1 MKPSSST
8 KAPGNDGIVG
18 MNFSDELQNFGWERG
33 RPSDVCARAAGVGAD
48 SAGARARLKITVA
61 CVLLAAVMVSIARAK
76 EPTLAERQAEL
87 LQSPPRKV
95 VVATVCTFL
104 GRKMN
109 AEDRVAIIDRF
120 LGEAVR
126 EADVRYPGARLD
138 LFVLPENALQRGSE
152 TARTADNRALRLED
166 KEVQEVA
173 ALAARE
179 RTWIVL
185 PLQLAEKSG
194 RRDVFRNAAILFD
207 RKGRVAGIYRK
218 LHPLADKSGVF
229 ESGVTPGDDA
239 PVFKTDFGK
248 VGIQI
253 CWDMSF
259 EDGWSRLAKSGAELV
274 AVPSASPQNI
284 PLAWYAH
291 RHRYWIVNSTPRE
304 NVTVFNPIGLP
315 DAQLTKPGVL
325 VHRFDL
331 VSAAIHWN
339 PEVDEGRV
347 FQRRFGDRVGF
358 VWNARE
364 DTGLFWSNDAN
375 LSIGAMMK
383 ELGQEQMDAQVERI
397 RKALQAR

>member
-1 MKPSSST
+1 MNVM
-8 KAPGNDGIVG
+8 NDMWVHGRRRNRLSVLGSAIVRASLGWLTLGKGFRLIAIG
-18 MNFSDELQNFGWERG
+18 MLLVSDLG
-33 RPSDVCARAAGVGAD
+33 
-48 SAGARARLKITVA
+48 
-61 CVLLAAVMVSIARAK
+61 SIAHAT
-76 EPTLAERQAEL
+76 EQTLAERQALL

-104 GRKMN
+104 GRKMS
-109 AEDRVAIIDRF
+109 AEGRVAIIDRF
-120 LGEAVR
+120 LSEAVS
-126 EADVRYPGARLD
+126 EAARRYPRAGLD
-138 LFVLPENALQRGSE
+138 LFVLPENALQRGGE
-152 TARTADNRALRLED
+152 GIRTAGNRALRLED
-166 KEVQEVA
+166 KEVREVA

-179 RTWIVL
+179 KTWLIL
-185 PLQLAEKSG
+185 PMQLAEKSG
-194 RRDVFRNAAILFD
+194 GRDVVRNAAVLFD
-207 RKGRVAGIYRK
+207 RKGNVAGVYRK

-229 ESGVTPGDDA
+229 ENGVTPGNEV

-259 EDGWSRLAKSGAELV
+259 EDGWAALGAAGAELV

-284 PLAWYAH
+284 PLAWFAR
-291 RHRYWIVNSTPRE
+291 RHRYWIVNSTPRD

-364 DTGLFWSNDAN
+364 DTGLFWSNDAS

-397 RKALQAR
+397 RKALKAR

>member
-1 MKPSSST
+1 MNVM
-8 KAPGNDGIVG
+8 NDMWVHGRRRNRLSVFGSAIVRASLGWLTLGKGFRLIAIG
-18 MNFSDELQNFGWERG
+18 MLLVSDLG
-33 RPSDVCARAAGVGAD
+33 
-48 SAGARARLKITVA
+48 
-61 CVLLAAVMVSIARAK
+61 SIAHAT
-76 EPTLAERQAEL
+76 EQTLAERQALL

-104 GRKMN
+104 GRKMS
-109 AEDRVAIIDRF
+109 AEGRVAIIDRF
-120 LGEAVR
+120 LSEAVS
-126 EADVRYPGARLD
+126 EAARRYPGAGLD
-138 LFVLPENALQRGSE
+138 LFVLPENALQRGGE
-152 TARTADNRALRLED
+152 GIRTAGNRALRLED
-166 KEVQEVA
+166 KEVREVA

-179 RTWIVL
+179 KTWLIL
-185 PLQLAEKSG
+185 PMQLAEKSG
-194 RRDVFRNAAILFD
+194 GRDVVRNAAVLFD
-207 RKGRVAGIYRK
+207 RKGNVAGVYRK

-229 ESGVTPGDDA
+229 ENGVTPGNEV

-259 EDGWSRLAKSGAELV
+259 EDGWAALGAAGAELV

-284 PLAWYAH
+284 PLAWFAH
-291 RHRYWIVNSTPRE
+291 RHRYWIVNSTPRD

-364 DTGLFWSNDAN
+364 DTGLFWSNDAS

-397 RKALQAR
+397 RKALKAR

>member
-1 MKPSSST
+1 MKARNGQQGYGRRKGLPFV
-8 KAPGNDGIVG
+8 DGTI
-18 MNFSDELQNFGWERG
+18 DT
-33 RPSDVCARAAGVGAD
+33 GVGAGCPKRG
-48 SAGARARLKITVA
+48 AGFRNVVA
-61 CVLLAAVMVSIARAK
+61 WLLIAAVMGPLARA
-76 EPTLAERQAEL
+76 EAPTLAERQAAL
-87 LQSPPRKV
+87 LLSPPRKV

-104 GRKMN
+104 GRKMT
-109 AEDRVAIIDRF
+109 AGDRVAIIDRF
-120 LGEAVR
+120 LAEAAKQA
-126 EADVRYPGARLD
+126 EQQYPGTGLD

-152 TARTADNRALRLED
+152 AARSAGNRALSLED
-166 KEVQEVA
+166 KEVRQVG

-179 RTWIVL
+179 STWLIL
-185 PLQLAEKSG
+185 PMQLAEKLHG
-194 RRDVFRNAAILFD
+194 REVYRNAAVLFD
-207 RKGRVAGIYRK
+207 RKGRVAGVYRK

-229 ESGVTPGDDA
+229 EGGVTPGEDA
-239 PVFKTDFGK
+239 PVFVTDFGK

-259 EDGWSRLAKSGAELV
+259 EDGWAALGASGAELV

-284 PLAWYAH
+284 PLAWFAH
-291 RHRYWIVNSTPRE
+291 RHRYWIVNSAPRD
-304 NVTVFNPIGLP
+304 NVTIFNPIGLP

-397 RKALQAR
+397 RKALKAHKAH